1 MSWNILVVDD
11 DRGMRFLMRISLERK
26 GFQVTEAPD
35 GRAAVDQVL
44 DLQPD
49 LILMDVM
56 MPHMDGLTACQII
69 RNIEGVAHIPII
81 MMSALTTGRDI
92 QKGLDAGANLY
103 LTKPVSPLTLVETVN
118 QVLED
123 LHH

>member
-1 MSWNILVVDD
+1 MSWKILVVDD
-11 DRGMRFLMRISLERK
+11 DRGMRLLLRVSLERK

-44 DLQPD
+44 VSPPD
-49 LILMDVM
+49 LVLMDVM
-56 MPHMDGLTACQII
+56 MPRMDGLTACRII
-69 RNIEGVAHIPII
+69 RNTESVAYIPII
-81 MMSALTTGRDI
+81 MLSALTADEDK

-103 LTKPVSPLTLVETVN
+103 LTKPVSPLTLVETVD

-123 LHH
+123 SNH

>member
-11 DRGMRFLMRISLERK
+11 DRGMRFLLRISLERK
-26 GFQVTEAPD
+26 GFQVSEAPD
-35 GRAAVDQVL
+35 GQAAVDQVL
-44 DLQPD
+44 VLQPD

-56 MPHMDGLTACQII
+56 MPHMDGLTACQTI

-118 QVLED
+118 QVLEG